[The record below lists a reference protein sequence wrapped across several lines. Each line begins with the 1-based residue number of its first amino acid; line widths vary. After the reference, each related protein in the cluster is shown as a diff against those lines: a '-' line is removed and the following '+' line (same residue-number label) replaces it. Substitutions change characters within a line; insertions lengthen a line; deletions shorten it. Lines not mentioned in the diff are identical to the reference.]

1 MIVKGVKRIDGDDFT
16 DTYDNLESDL
26 EEFNEFGDFDED
38 FNYDLI
44 DDEDINDEYIDNEE
58 EDEL

>member
-26 EEFNEFGDFDED
+26 EEFNESED
-38 FNYDLI
+38 FNDDLMDFEDMEFI
-44 DDEDINDEYIDNEE
+44 EDIENDLE
-58 EDEL
+58 EDEP

>member
-38 FNYDLI
+38 FDYDLI